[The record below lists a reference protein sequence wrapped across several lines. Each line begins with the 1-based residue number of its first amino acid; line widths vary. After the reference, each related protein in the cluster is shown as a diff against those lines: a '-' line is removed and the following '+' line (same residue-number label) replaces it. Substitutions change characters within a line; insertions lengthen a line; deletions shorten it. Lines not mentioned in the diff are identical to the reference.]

1 MATDSTDAN
10 LHEGIASA
18 PTARRMVLGAQLRR
32 LREAAELSRADAGYS
47 IRGSES
53 KMGRL
58 EQGKVGFKVRDV
70 ADLLTLYGVH
80 DPKEREMF
88 LTMAEESNQPGWWH
102 RYSSAIPDWFNHY
115 VGLEAAASRIQVY
128 EHQFVPGLL
137 QTEDYA
143 RAVMSHGQPK
153 LATDEVEHRVSA
165 RRRRQRILA
174 RPGAPRLWAVVDES
188 VLYRPV
194 GGMSVLRAQLQEL
207 LEASKL
213 PHITVQI
220 VTYEH
225 SGNAAEG
232 AFTLLRF
239 AERELPTIVYVE
251 HLTGALYLDHVDE
264 VETYSR
270 TLDILAIDA
279 QTPADSRQLLAKR
292 LAEI

>member
-1 MATDSTDAN
+1 MATDDT
-10 LHEGIASA
+10 ASESYEDKVRT

-32 LREAAELSRADAGYS
+32 LREAAELSRADAAYS

-53 KMGRL
+53 KMSRL
-58 EQGKVGFKVRDV
+58 EQGKVSFKTRDV

-80 DPKEREMF
+80 DPEERKMF

-102 RYSSAIPDWFNHY
+102 RYSSALPGWFNHY
-115 VGLEAAASRIQVY
+115 VGLEEAASRIQVY

-143 RAVMSHGQPK
+143 RAIMTRGQPES
-153 LATDEVEHRVSA
+153 ATDEIEDRVNA

-174 RPGAPRLWAVVDES
+174 RPGAPKLWAVLDES

-194 GGMSVLRAQLQEL
+194 GGISVLKAQLNEL
-207 LEASKL
+207 LDASKL

-220 VTYEH
+220 LTYER
-225 SGNAAEG
+225 SSNAAEG

-239 AERELPTIVYVE
+239 AERELPSIVYVE
-251 HLTGALYLDHVDE
+251 HLAGALYLDNVDE

-270 TLDILAIDA
+270 TLDVLAVEA
-279 QTPADSRQLLAKR
+279 ETPADSRQLLAKR

>member
-1 MATDSTDAN
+1 MAEEFTDTGQ
-10 LHEGIASA
+10 HEGNVA

-53 KMGRL
+53 KMSRL
-58 EQGKVGFKVRDV
+58 EQGKVKFKQRDV

-80 DPKEREMF
+80 DREERAMF
-88 LTMAEESNQPGWWH
+88 LMMAEESNQPGWWH
-102 RYSSAIPDWFNHY
+102 RYSSALPDWFNHY
-115 VGLEAAASRIQVY
+115 VGLEEAASRIQVF

-137 QTEDYA
+137 QTENYA
-143 RAVMSHGQPK
+143 RAVMTHGRSE
-153 LATDEVEHRVSA
+153 LASDNVEDRVNA
-165 RRRRQRILA
+165 RRRRQRVLA
-174 RPGAPRLWAVVDES
+174 RPGAPKLWAVVDES

-194 GGMSVLRAQLQEL
+194 GGVRVLKAQLEEL

-220 VTYEH
+220 LSYEH
-225 SGNAAEG
+225 SSNAAEG

-251 HLTGALYLDHVDE
+251 HLTGALYLDRVDE
-264 VETYSR
+264 VEKYSR
-270 TLDILAIDA
+270 AIDVLA
-279 QTPADSRQLLAKR
+279 VDAETPADSRQLLAKR